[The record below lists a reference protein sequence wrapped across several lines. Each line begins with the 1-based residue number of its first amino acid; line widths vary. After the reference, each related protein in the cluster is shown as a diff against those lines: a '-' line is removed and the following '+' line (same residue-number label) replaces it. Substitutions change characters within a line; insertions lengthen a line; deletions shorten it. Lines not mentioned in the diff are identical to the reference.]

1 MGDNID
7 QYDED
12 DMTTESIQ
20 TPKPKKVSAKRKMAS
35 IENVKKAQAALRAK
49 RAAKKE
55 EKRKELV
62 EEVIK
67 DKKYEE
73 AMKLINQYKERE
85 NAIEEYTDEE
95 SDNSDEDDVIYLKPF
110 KGSSKATK
118 GNSKGIP
125 KGNES
130 HYDAIKELKEDMCA
144 IHSQFEKFILT
155 QEKVWVAKDK
165 KALNKDK
172 EVIKQL
178 KYLNL

>member
-7 QYDED
+7 KYEED
-12 DMTTESIQ
+12 AIMEQ
-20 TPKPKKVSAKRKMAS
+20 TPKSKKVSAKHKMAS
-35 IENVKKAQAALRAK
+35 IENVKKAQAALQAK

-73 AMKLINQYKERE
+73 A
-85 NAIEEYTDEE
+85 
-95 SDNSDEDDVIYLKPF
+95 
-110 KGSSKATK
+110 
-118 GNSKGIP
+118 
-125 KGNES
+125 
-130 HYDAIKELKEDMCA
+130 IKELKEDMRA

-155 QEKVWVAKDK
+155 QEKAWVAKDK